1 MAIQQ
6 SRHSRDYL
14 SSGFDDFEE
23 GDAPIEQPQEQAAP
37 PPAPTVDMPETVI
50 SGPPAEAPAQ
60 QMTLEEQQAADNDR
74 LRKQLAMVD
83 ERMKIMGLTGG
94 GRRPIGMNELQK
106 EGFRL
111 RGEALQDVIPVA
123 QREATVRAGLMD
135 KSQAA
140 GEKYLSDLQAMRDQQ
155 RAMFDARKVAM
166 QQDEEAMRKAQD
178 SFDASRLLRDL
189 GNRPVDTAALSFA
202 AGLVGMLKG
211 SAGRAGPNEILQEV
225 DKAVERDIKN
235 QETQYRRMLDGQTV
249 RRNNFLD
256 ARQMGA
262 DEQQATALAAGAA
275 LDQYSRALD
284 FASQRVAD
292 AKTSAALK
300 EASGNLK
307 AQQGDL
313 QMRIDEK
320 NAAAAAASFKAVQ
333 DMRLKMLE
341 NMQMA
346 GQMDPKLAEEA
357 RKAYPD
363 FVKGHSAAIDKLNTV
378 GRLVNRLA
386 AVARPDQ
393 IRKFWDSSVSVA
405 LNQVLQSSMAK
416 NLNDATAFT
425 TLSDAISR
433 EVLKRATTDEERKI
447 AGAIQGVINKDL
459 RVVSGGAVTNNELA
473 RDTLQNALFSYDAF
487 NTYVNDQVEQE
498 RRGMGAVVESQRSNP
513 VMYGLM
519 MQSVGVPLMALDEYN
534 KLTRAETAAR
544 ALAAQKA
551 KRK

>member
-1 MAIQQ
+1 MDYQPMDYMFGRLQDETEQDVTQQ
-6 SRHSRDYL
+6 Q
-14 SSGFDDFEE
+14 
-23 GDAPIEQPQEQAAP
+23 APAPLAP
-37 PPAPTVDMPETVI
+37 PPEAPQ
-50 SGPPAEAPAQ
+50 PAAMQEAPAQ

-111 RGEALQDVIPVA
+111 REEALQDVMPVA
-123 QREATVRAGLMD
+123 KREADVRAGLMAQ
-135 KSQAA
+135 SQAA
-140 GEKYLSDLQAMRDQQ
+140 GEKYISDLRTLQERQ
-155 RAMFDARKVAM
+155 RAMFDARKAAM

-178 SFDASRLLRDL
+178 SFDASRLLRDFS
-189 GNRPVDTAALSFA
+189 NRPVDTAVLSFT

-275 LDQYSRALD
+275 MEQYSRALD
-284 FASQRVAD
+284 FASQRVSD

-320 NAAAAAASFKAVQ
+320 NAAAAAAAFKSVQ
-333 DMRLKMLE
+333 DMRMRLLEGMQNVGQVNPELLK
-341 NMQMA
+341 
-346 GQMDPKLAEEA
+346 EA
-357 RKAYPD
+357 RSAYPD
-363 FVKGHSAAIDKLNTV
+363 MMKAHADAFGKLEAVGKLASAIA
-378 GRLVNRLA
+378 GS
-386 AVARPDQ
+386 ARPDQ
-393 IRKFWDSSVSVA
+393 IRAFWNSAISPAVNDI
-405 LNQVLQSSMAK
+405 LQSKMAQ
-416 NLNDATAFT
+416 NLNDAKAYDV
-425 TLSDAISR
+425 LSNAIMR
-433 EVLKRATTDEERKI
+433 QVLTKAVTPEQRKI
-447 AGAIQGVINKDL
+447 AGALQGVINREL
-459 RVVSGGAVTNNELA
+459 RVISGGAVVNNELA
-473 RDTLQNALFSYDAF
+473 RNTLENALYSFDAF
-487 NTYVNDQVEQE
+487 NNYVNNNVEAE
-498 RRGMGAVVESQRSNP
+498 RRNMGALVESQRSNP
-513 VMYGLM
+513 AMHGLL
-519 MQSVGVPLMALDEYN
+519 MQSVGVPLAALDEYN
-534 KLTRAETAAR
+534 RVMRAEQAAR
-544 ALAAQKA
+544 AVAAQKV
-551 KRK
+551 KGK